1 MHAMSPSLSFTQLEH
16 SVSKAIDFLYHSQLP
31 YGEFRTYAS
40 PEESMEETCFF
51 DSSPFVT
58 SFVLYSISF
67 VDDARVREIASKALD
82 FFLGEVEGPG
92 LWSYWSSRNPRYKLL
107 PPDLDDTCCI
117 SYVLRQNHRLLPSNA
132 EIILANR
139 NRDGQFHTWLIP
151 RPTFGS
157 ELVEEINRVVNPSAL
172 LALLLSGIVDD
183 VDGVVNANVLL
194 YLGENEN
201 TMKAID
207 YLVDIVLN
215 ETEGNCSRFYI
226 NRHSFYYMLSRA
238 YFNGVLSLAKTKDSV
253 ISRIIPM
260 QDNDG
265 AFGNELLTALAAC
278 SSLNFGSRIPVLSKA
293 IRYLLRT
300 QKEDG
305 SWRRLPMF
313 LGPAPYYGSE
323 ELTTAFCVEALGR
336 YSLLLDK

>member
-1 MHAMSPSLSFTQLEH
+1 MSPELSREQLEY

-40 PEESMEETCFF
+40 SEESLEKTFSF

-58 SFVLYSISF
+58 SLVLYSISF
-67 VDDARVREIASKALD
+67 IDNVRVREMTSKALD
-82 FFLGEVEGPG
+82 FLLDEVEGSG
-92 LWSYWSSRNPRYKLL
+92 LWSYWSSRNSRHKLL

-117 SYVLRQNHRLLPSNA
+117 SHILMQNHRLLPSNT

-139 NRDGQFHTWLIP
+139 NRDGQFYTWLVP
-151 RPTFGS
+151 RPTLGS
-157 ELVEEINRVVNPSAL
+157 KFAEEINRVLKPAAL
-172 LALLLSGIVDD
+172 LPLLLSGSIDD
-183 VDGVVNANVLL
+183 VDGVVNANVLF

-201 TMKAID
+201 TKKTID

-226 NRHSFYYMLSRA
+226 DRHSFYYMLSRA

-278 SSLNFGSRIPVLSKA
+278 SSLNFGSRISLLSKA
-293 IRYLLRT
+293 IRYLIRT
-300 QKEDG
+300 QKKDG

>member
-1 MHAMSPSLSFTQLEH
+1 MHAVSSRLSRTQLKH

-40 PEESMEETCFF
+40 PEESMEETFSF

-58 SFVLYSISF
+58 SLVLYSISF
-67 VDDARVREIASKALD
+67 IDNPRVREMTSKALD
-82 FFLGEVEGPG
+82 FLLDEVEGHG

-117 SYVLRQNHRLLPSNA
+117 SYVLRQKHRHLQSNT

-139 NRDGQFHTWLIP
+139 NCDGQFHTWLVP
-151 RPTFGS
+151 RATFET
-157 ELVEEINRVVNPSAL
+157 ELAEEINRVVHPSAL
-172 LALLLSGIVDD
+172 LFLLLSAKVDD
-183 VDGVVNANVLL
+183 VDGVVNANVLF

-201 TMKAID
+201 TKKAID

-226 NRHSFYYMLSRA
+226 DRHSFYYMLSRA
-238 YFNGVLSLAKTKDSV
+238 YFSGVLSLEKTKESV

-260 QDNDG
+260 QNNDG
-265 AFGNELLTALAAC
+265 SFGNELLTALIAC
-278 SSLNFGSRIPVLSKA
+278 SIFNFDSQMPTLSKA

-323 ELTTAFCVEALGR
+323 ELTTAFCVEALER
-336 YSLLLDK
+336 YSLLLNK

>member
-1 MHAMSPSLSFTQLEH
+1 
-16 SVSKAIDFLYHSQLP
+16 
-31 YGEFRTYAS
+31 
-40 PEESMEETCFF
+40 MEETFSF

-58 SFVLYSISF
+58 SLVLYSISF
-67 VDDARVREIASKALD
+67 LDGQRVREITSKALD
-82 FFLGEVEGPG
+82 FLLDEVEGSG

-117 SYVLRQNHRLLPSNA
+117 SYVLRQKHRNLHSNT

-139 NRDGQFHTWLIP
+139 NRDGQFHTWLVP
-151 RPTFGS
+151 RSTFEA
-157 ELVEEINRVVNPSAL
+157 ELVEKINQVVDPSAL
-172 LALLLSGIVDD
+172 LSLLFYGTVDD
-183 VDGVVNANVLL
+183 VDGVVNANVLF

-201 TMKAID
+201 TKRAID

-215 ETEGNCSRFYI
+215 ETEGNCSKFYI
-226 NRHSFYYMLSRA
+226 DRHSFYYMLSRA
-238 YFNGVLSLAKTKDSV
+238 YFNGVLSLEKAKETV

-260 QDNDG
+260 QNNDG
-265 AFGNELLTALAAC
+265 AFGNELLTALIVC
-278 SSLNFGSRIPVLSKA
+278 SILNFDSQMPELSKA
-293 IRYLLRT
+293 IGYLLRT

-323 ELTTAFCVEALGR
+323 ELTTAFCVEALER
-336 YSLLLDK
+336 YSLLLNK